1 MCSKRRRAD
10 YQHIVGKC
18 QPNVSSFITAF
29 YRLAHIFVSK
39 KLQIMKKVRTIVAI
53 LLGILFPVSAWAQGW
68 VRGVVVDSVNSPVAG
83 ASVRLYQ
90 EHDTSSR
97 KGGTTNRNGQFELEK
112 IADGKYILNIS
123 FLGYE
128 DYSTEIAVAGNTDV
142 GLIILKERPL
152 DLDEVVVSASLV
164 KRFADKKEY
173 RLTSAEKSRYSS
185 ALSALEF
192 LPKIQV
198 LEQSVSS
205 VDGKAVKILIN
216 GIPSTPIDL
225 SVISPEDIAKIDY
238 YTQPPVQYSN
248 MGLGA
253 VINVVTR
260 EKQNGG
266 SVGVNTQNAVTTGFG
281 NNVVNFKYDW
291 DHSQIGVT
299 YNINYRNYNKRVLDE
314 EMAYSVGGTDFEKRK
329 SGRNSPYAYEQQ
341 MAEISFNNAK
351 ADNYLFSA
359 KLSFN
364 SLNCRRSSVQ
374 DILSS
379 VDGKESHKTGES
391 QDKDKYISPVMD
403 MYFSKSFGS
412 KHELIVNLVGTY
424 YKSDYDYEY
433 QELQEAEPDFE
444 TATVIHTDKYSV
456 IGEALYTYK
465 MKTANLYAG
474 ARYMYNNSIQ
484 NNLPSNNKITA
495 HEIYSYLGITGMW
508 GDRFNY
514 SISAGV
520 NNNIF
525 ITIENKTYN
534 FTYFRP
540 QVKLGYFIDPSSDLM
555 FNYEIN
561 TENPSVSSLTYNP
574 YYKDPNYIFVGNPR
588 LTPSNNHDFSVS
600 YFKGFKKLGINA
612 EVGYSY
618 TKDAIA
624 PIFQSDHTNIIETF
638 GNLDDAQ
645 NMKASLFLQWY
656 PFANNVLR
664 LRLYSEVFHQI
675 NKWGVSKW
683 DHTGYSIIP
692 SVYLAYRQWGL
703 QVFYQTQKKSLIGQ
717 TTRNIPSMASVE
729 FSYKPIK
736 NLTLTG
742 GIRYP
747 FYDSWKQVSSVSGTS
762 LLRRTETE
770 RIVNNANM
778 VYVNLVYNFSF
789 GQSKSGVKL
798 RMQNRDKDSGILNR
812 N

>member
-1 MCSKRRRAD
+1 MLA
-10 YQHIVGKC
+10 KC
-18 QPNVSSFITAF
+18 QPNVGSFITAF

-281 NNVVNFKYDW
+281 NNVVNFKYNW
-291 DHSQIGVT
+291 GHSQIGVT

-364 SLNCRRSSVQ
+364 SLNRRRSSVQ

-456 IGEALYTYK
+456 IGEVLYTYK

-600 YFKGFKKLGINA
+600 YFKGFKKLVINA
-612 EVGYSY
+612 ELGYSY

-638 GNLDDAQ
+638 GNLDYAQ

>member
-1 MCSKRRRAD
+1 
-10 YQHIVGKC
+10 
-18 QPNVSSFITAF
+18 
-29 YRLAHIFVSK
+29 
-39 KLQIMKKVRTIVAI
+39 MKKVRTIVAI

-198 LEQSVSS
+198 LDQSVSS

-364 SLNCRRSSVQ
+364 SLNRRRSSVQ

-600 YFKGFKKLGINA
+600 YFKGFKKLVINA

>member
-1 MCSKRRRAD
+1 
-10 YQHIVGKC
+10 
-18 QPNVSSFITAF
+18 
-29 YRLAHIFVSK
+29 
-39 KLQIMKKVRTIVAI
+39 MKKERTIVAT
-53 LLGILFPVSAWAQGW
+53 LLGILFSVSAWAQGW

-90 EHDTSSR
+90 EHNTSSR

-128 DYSTEIAVAGNTDV
+128 DYSTEIAVAGNTGV

-198 LEQSVSS
+198 LDQSVSS

-281 NNVVNFKYDW
+281 NNVVNFKYNW
-291 DHSQIGVT
+291 GHSQIGVT

-364 SLNCRRSSVQ
+364 SLNRRRSSVQ

-456 IGEALYTYK
+456 IGEVLYTYK

-484 NNLPSNNKITA
+484 NNLLSNNKITA

-508 GDRFNY
+508 SDRFNY

-525 ITIENKTYN
+525 TTIENKTYN

-600 YFKGFKKLGINA
+600 YFKGFKKLVINA

-645 NMKASLFLQWY
+645 NMKVSLFLQWY
-656 PFANNVLR
+656 PFANNMLR

-675 NKWGVSKW
+675 NKWGASKW

-747 FYDSWKQVSSVSGTS
+747 FYDSWKQVTSVSGTS

-770 RIVNNANM
+770 RIINNANM

-789 GQSKSGVKL
+789 GQSESGVKL
-798 RMQNRDKDSGILNR
+798 KMQNWDKDSGILNR

>member
-1 MCSKRRRAD
+1 M
-10 YQHIVGKC
+10 
-18 QPNVSSFITAF
+18 
-29 YRLAHIFVSK
+29 
-39 KLQIMKKVRTIVAI
+39 
-53 LLGILFPVSAWAQGW
+53 
-68 VRGVVVDSVNSPVAG
+68 
-83 ASVRLYQ
+83 RLYQ
-90 EHDTSSR
+90 EHNTSSR

-198 LEQSVSS
+198 LDQSVSS

-281 NNVVNFKYDW
+281 NNVVNFKYNW
-291 DHSQIGVT
+291 GHSQIGVT

-364 SLNCRRSSVQ
+364 SLNRRRSSVQ

-484 NNLPSNNKITA
+484 NNLPLNNKITA

-525 ITIENKTYN
+525 TTIENKTYN

-600 YFKGFKKLGINA
+600 YFKGFKKLVINA

-645 NMKASLFLQWY
+645 NMKVSLFLQWY
-656 PFANNVLR
+656 PFANNMLR

-675 NKWGVSKW
+675 NKWGASKW

-789 GQSKSGVKL
+789 GQSESGVKL
-798 RMQNRDKDSGILNR
+798 KMQNRDKDSGILNR

>member
-1 MCSKRRRAD
+1 
-10 YQHIVGKC
+10 
-18 QPNVSSFITAF
+18 
-29 YRLAHIFVSK
+29 
-39 KLQIMKKVRTIVAI
+39 MKKVRTIVTT
-53 LLGILFPVSAWAQGW
+53 LLWILFPVSAWAQGW
-68 VRGVVVDSVNSPVAG
+68 VRGVVVDSGNSPVAG

-90 EHDTSSR
+90 EHDTSSS
-97 KGGTTNRNGQFELEK
+97 KGGTTNRKGQFELEK
-112 IADGKYILNIS
+112 VADGKYILNIS

-128 DYSTEIAVAGNTDV
+128 DYSTEITVAGNTDV

-173 RLTSAEKSRYSS
+173 RLTSAEKGRYSS

-198 LEQSVSS
+198 LDQSVSS

-260 EKQNGG
+260 KKQNGG

-281 NNVVNFKYDW
+281 NNVVNFKYNW
-291 DHSQIGVT
+291 GHSQIGVT

-329 SGRNSPYAYEQQ
+329 SGCNSPYTYEQQ

-351 ADNYLFSA
+351 SDNYLFST

-364 SLNCRRSSVQ
+364 SLNRRRSSVQ

-391 QDKDKYISPVMD
+391 WDKDKYISPVMD

-433 QELQEAEPDFE
+433 QELLEAEPDFE
-444 TATVIHTDKYSV
+444 TATVIHTDKYSA

-474 ARYMYNNSIQ
+474 SRYMYNNSIQ

-520 NNNIF
+520 NNHIF
-525 ITIENKTYN
+525 TTIENKTYN

-540 QVKLGYFIDPSSDLM
+540 QVKWGYFIDPSSDLM

-574 YYKDPNYIFVGNPR
+574 YYKDPDYIFVGNPH
-588 LTPSNNHDFSVS
+588 LTPSNNHDFSFS
-600 YFKGFKKLGINA
+600 YFKGFKKCIINA

-638 GNLDDAQ
+638 GNLDYAQ

-656 PFANNVLR
+656 PFSNNMLR

-675 NKWGVSKW
+675 NKRGASKW
-683 DHTGYSIIP
+683 NHTGYSIIP
-692 SVYLAYRQWGL
+692 SVYLAWHQWGL

-717 TTRNIPSMASVE
+717 TTKNIPSMASVE
-729 FSYKPIK
+729 LSYKPIK

-747 FYDSWKQVSSVSGTS
+747 FYDSWKQVTSVFGTS

-798 RMQNRDKDSGILNR
+798 KMQNRDKDSGILNR

>member
-1 MCSKRRRAD
+1 
-10 YQHIVGKC
+10 
-18 QPNVSSFITAF
+18 
-29 YRLAHIFVSK
+29 
-39 KLQIMKKVRTIVAI
+39 MKKERTIVAT

-90 EHDTSSR
+90 EHNTSSR

-128 DYSTEIAVAGNTDV
+128 DYSTEIAVAGNTGV

-198 LEQSVSS
+198 LDQSVSS

-281 NNVVNFKYDW
+281 NNVVNFKYNW
-291 DHSQIGVT
+291 GHSQIGVT

-364 SLNCRRSSVQ
+364 SLNRRRSSVQ

-456 IGEALYTYK
+456 IGEVLYTYK

-525 ITIENKTYN
+525 TTIENKTYN

-600 YFKGFKKLGINA
+600 YFKGFKKLVINA

-645 NMKASLFLQWY
+645 NMKVSLFLQWY
-656 PFANNVLR
+656 PFANNMLR

-675 NKWGVSKW
+675 NKWGASKW

-747 FYDSWKQVSSVSGTS
+747 FYDSWKQVTSVSGTS

-770 RIVNNANM
+770 RIINNANM

-789 GQSKSGVKL
+789 GQSESGVKL
-798 RMQNRDKDSGILNR
+798 KMQNWDKDSGILNR

>member
-1 MCSKRRRAD
+1 
-10 YQHIVGKC
+10 
-18 QPNVSSFITAF
+18 
-29 YRLAHIFVSK
+29 
-39 KLQIMKKVRTIVAI
+39 MKKVRTIVAT

-90 EHDTSSR
+90 EHNTSSR

-198 LEQSVSS
+198 LDQSVSS

-281 NNVVNFKYDW
+281 NNVVNFKYNW
-291 DHSQIGVT
+291 GHSQIGVT

-364 SLNCRRSSVQ
+364 SLNRRRSSVQ

-484 NNLPSNNKITA
+484 NNLPLNNKITA

-525 ITIENKTYN
+525 TTIENKTYN

-600 YFKGFKKLGINA
+600 YFKGFKKLVINA

-645 NMKASLFLQWY
+645 NMKVSLFLQWY
-656 PFANNVLR
+656 PFANNMLR

-675 NKWGVSKW
+675 NKWGASKW

-789 GQSKSGVKL
+789 GQSESGVKL
-798 RMQNRDKDSGILNR
+798 KMQNRDKDSGILNR

>member
-1 MCSKRRRAD
+1 
-10 YQHIVGKC
+10 
-18 QPNVSSFITAF
+18 
-29 YRLAHIFVSK
+29 
-39 KLQIMKKVRTIVAI
+39 MKKVRTIVTT
-53 LLGILFPVSAWAQGW
+53 LLWILFPVSAWAQGW
-68 VRGVVVDSVNSPVAG
+68 VRGVVVDSGNSPVAG

-90 EHDTSSR
+90 EHDTSSS
-97 KGGTTNRNGQFELEK
+97 KGGTTNRKGQFELEK
-112 IADGKYILNIS
+112 VADGKYILNIS

-128 DYSTEIAVAGNTDV
+128 DYSTEITVAGNTDV

-173 RLTSAEKSRYSS
+173 RLTSAEKGRYSS

-198 LEQSVSS
+198 LDQSVSS

-248 MGLGA
+248 MGLGT

-260 EKQNGG
+260 EKQKGG
-266 SVGVNTQNAVTTGFG
+266 SVGVNTQNAVTTRFG
-281 NNVVNFKYDW
+281 NNVVNFKYNW
-291 DHSQIGVT
+291 GHSQIGAT

-329 SGRNSPYAYEQQ
+329 SGCNSPYAYEQQ

-351 ADNYLFSA
+351 ADNYLFST

-364 SLNCRRSSVQ
+364 SLNRRRSSVQ

-391 QDKDKYISPVMD
+391 WDKDKYISPVMD

-433 QELQEAEPDFE
+433 QELLEAEPDFE
-444 TATVIHTDKYSV
+444 TATVIHTDKYSA

-474 ARYMYNNSIQ
+474 SRYMYNNSIQ

-520 NNNIF
+520 NNHIF
-525 ITIENKTYN
+525 TTIENKTYN

-540 QVKLGYFIDPSSDLM
+540 QVKWGYFIDPSSDLM

-574 YYKDPNYIFVGNPR
+574 YYKDPDYIFVGNPH
-588 LTPSNNHDFSVS
+588 LTPSNNHDFSFS
-600 YFKGFKKLGINA
+600 YFKGFKKCIINA

-638 GNLDDAQ
+638 GNLDYAQ

-656 PFANNVLR
+656 PFSNNMLR

-675 NKWGVSKW
+675 NKRGASKW
-683 DHTGYSIIP
+683 NHTGYSIIP
-692 SVYLAYRQWGL
+692 SVYLAWHQWGL

-717 TTRNIPSMASVE
+717 TTKNIPSMASVE
-729 FSYKPIK
+729 LSYKPIK

-747 FYDSWKQVSSVSGTS
+747 FYDSWKQVTSVFGTS

-798 RMQNRDKDSGILNR
+798 KMQNRDKDSGILNR

>member
-1 MCSKRRRAD
+1 
-10 YQHIVGKC
+10 
-18 QPNVSSFITAF
+18 
-29 YRLAHIFVSK
+29 
-39 KLQIMKKVRTIVAI
+39 MKKVRTIVAT

-90 EHDTSSR
+90 EHNTSSR

-128 DYSTEIAVAGNTDV
+128 DYSTEIAVAGNTGV

-198 LEQSVSS
+198 LDQSVSS

-281 NNVVNFKYDW
+281 NNVVNFKYNW
-291 DHSQIGVT
+291 GHSQIGVT

-364 SLNCRRSSVQ
+364 SLNRRRSSVQ

-456 IGEALYTYK
+456 IGEVLYTYK

-525 ITIENKTYN
+525 TTIENKTYN

-600 YFKGFKKLGINA
+600 YFKGFKKLVINA

-645 NMKASLFLQWY
+645 NMKVSLFLQWY
-656 PFANNVLR
+656 PFANNMLR

-675 NKWGVSKW
+675 NKWGASKW

-747 FYDSWKQVSSVSGTS
+747 FYDSWKQVTSVSGTS

-770 RIVNNANM
+770 RIINNANM

-789 GQSKSGVKL
+789 GQSESGVKL
-798 RMQNRDKDSGILNR
+798 KMQNWDKDSGILNR